1 MYKALILCLFLLF
14 FHFSCAKL
22 EEEENK
28 SETTSSLGDKNGDAV
43 KIDGY
48 DYNGNKVVSATIT
61 PYERGLKILF
71 SPVSSAFICSVSN
84 YIIQSGSQL
93 QFGSI
98 GTLKQDMTNIHT
110 TMVMLKVVLLIHV
123 LHIK

>member
-1 MYKALILCLFLLF
+1 MYKALILCLILLF

-28 SETTSSLGDKNGDAV
+28 SETTSSLGEKNGDAV
-43 KIDGY
+43 IIEGY
-48 DYNGNKVVSATIT
+48 DYNGIKEVSATIT

-84 YIIQSGSQL
+84 YII
-93 QFGSI
+93 
-98 GTLKQDMTNIHT
+98 
-110 TMVMLKVVLLIHV
+110 
-123 LHIK
+123 

>member
-1 MYKALILCLFLLF
+1 MLNSFIFS
-14 FHFSCAKL
+14 FSCAKL

-48 DYNGNKVVSATIT
+48 DYNGNKEISATIT

-71 SPVSSAFICSVSN
+71 SLFQVHLFALCQI
-84 YIIQSGSQL
+84 
-93 QFGSI
+93 
-98 GTLKQDMTNIHT
+98 TLF
-110 TMVMLKVVLLIHV
+110 KVVLNSNSEA
-123 LHIK
+123 